1 MLAVSC
7 QMASFRGSWRNQ
19 MVTKTKPTILAQLN
33 TCPGSISA
41 GPYEQE
47 RKRSSAMAYK
57 NERDRICYQQ
67 NSREPERHHG
77 EMLGLSGIVL
87 PPEPCGSNS
96 NYHDPNRWHNH
107 LSLPLMPAPI
117 DMVHVPY
124 RGGAPALT
132 DLIAGQVQVMF
143 PSNASAIEYIRA
155 VCPLRVRTLGDVRSM
170 SALPPESRHCR
181 LLSTRQLGVPQADL
195 CIAAIGVVIQ
205 RADRVCRPHEG
216 LRHAVAQRLRSRRTC
231 PAPPPCRSREAP
243 LCEIK

>member
-1 MLAVSC
+1 
-7 QMASFRGSWRNQ
+7 
-19 MVTKTKPTILAQLN
+19 
-33 TCPGSISA
+33 
-41 GPYEQE
+41 
-47 RKRSSAMAYK
+47 MAYK

-67 NSREPERHHG
+67 NSCEPERHHG

-155 VCPLRVRTLGDVRSM
+155 VCPLRVL
-170 SALPPESRHCR
+170 
-181 LLSTRQLGVPQADL
+181 
-195 CIAAIGVVIQ
+195 
-205 RADRVCRPHEG
+205 
-216 LRHAVAQRLRSRRTC
+216 AV
-231 PAPPPCRSREAP
+231 
-243 LCEIK
+243 